1 MNLEEYITK
10 VKEDEIFAEKY
21 ADLGPAYP
29 VNWRHFK
36 GH

>member
-1 MNLEEYITK
+1 MTLEQYLEK
-10 VKEDEIFAEKY
+10 VKTDEIFAEKY

-36 GH
+36 